1 RVSVQSNCLWIAV
14 PSTMAVERL
23 TTALEGHRTCKLLAD
38 CNNSNVA
45 KWSRELGLGNLLDIL
60 PHLNAGLNAL
70 AAVLLVA
77 GFVLIKQKKETA
89 HKWTMLSCFG
99 VSIVFLV
106 CYLTYHQLLHQTTG
120 SHGRAFEHPNAIVLW
135 GYRLLLISHVLL
147 AATVPFLAVA
157 TIYFGLRDNRKR
169 HRKLAKWTFPIWLY
183 VSVTGVIVYLMLY
196 QMFSR

>member
-1 RVSVQSNCLWIAV
+1 
-14 PSTMAVERL
+14 
-23 TTALEGHRTCKLLAD
+23 LEPKLHDLL
-38 CNNSNVA
+38 
-45 KWSRELGLGNLLDIL
+45 ELL

-89 HKWTMLSCFG
+89 HKWTMLACFG
-99 VSIVFLV
+99 VSVVFLV
-106 CYLTYHQLLHQTTG
+106 CYLTYHQLLHQVTG
-120 SHGRAFEHPNAIVLW
+120 SHGRAFEHANAAILW

-147 AATVPFLAVA
+147 AAAVPFLAVT
-157 TIYFGLRDNRKR
+157 TIYFGLRDDRRR

-196 QMFSR
+196 QLFSR